1 MRSAA
6 AKSQPITA
14 DLRDMVP
21 PNQSTSLVFLAFYL
35 LWKLIG
41 KSWSCRLR
49 KLRMLLSCMRKQRSL
64 FAKFYLF
71 QTKSPV
77 VVNLR
82 GNNAREFDR
91 FFVLELKLTYFKFL
105 CLHPL
110 RLRIISLK
118 KNKRT
123 NGVIRHFLRVTRRF
137 CNAKNNKTPVIFELA
152 KDWLTEQILDRAQT
166 KTYLF
171 HTL

>member
-1 MRSAA
+1 MRSSAA
-6 AKSQPITA
+6 RSQPITA

-21 PNQSTSLVFLAFYL
+21 PNQSTSLVLAFYL
-35 LWKLIG
+35 LRKLIG
-41 KSWSCRLR
+41 KSWSRRLR
-49 KLRMLLSCMRKQRSL
+49 KLRMLLSCMRRQRSL
-64 FAKFYLF
+64 FAKFCLF

-77 VVNLR
+77 VSLR

-118 KNKRT
+118 KKNKKKKWT
-123 NGVIRHFLRVTRRF
+123 SGVIRHFLRVTRRF
-137 CNAKNNKTPVIFELA
+137 ATPII
-152 KDWLTEQILDRAQT
+152 KR
-166 KTYLF
+166 
-171 HTL
+171 HR

>member
-6 AKSQPITA
+6 ARSQPIIA

-21 PNQSTSLVFLAFYL
+21 PNQSTSLVLAFYL
-35 LWKLIG
+35 LRKLIG
-41 KSWSCRLR
+41 KSWSRRLR
-49 KLRMLLSCMRKQRSL
+49 KLRMLLSCMPRQRSL

-77 VVNLR
+77 VNHR

-118 KNKRT
+118 KKKKKKWT
-123 NGVIRHFLRVTRRF
+123 SGVIRHFLRVTRRF
-137 CNAKNNKTPVIFELA
+137 ATPII
-152 KDWLTEQILDRAQT
+152 KR
-166 KTYLF
+166 
-171 HTL
+171 HR